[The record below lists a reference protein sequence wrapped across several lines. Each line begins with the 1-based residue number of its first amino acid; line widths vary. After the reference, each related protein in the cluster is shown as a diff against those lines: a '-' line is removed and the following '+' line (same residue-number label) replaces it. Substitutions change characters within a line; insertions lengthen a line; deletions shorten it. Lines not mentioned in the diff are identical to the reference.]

1 MGQWIHFDDDI
12 FYLNQFVRLYLR
24 SLKLDI
30 DGVYFARKVDEDIRF
45 LDHHLHNLYGTLSG
59 KTHYSELQQNLRF
72 LNKTKLLFCELL
84 SLVLDEGTGS
94 RLDLS
99 RHFEDYT
106 RIRKRQSEEI
116 EIIRGILKE
125 ILSSEDEGESI
136 SSEEYRLLLDQD
148 A

>member
-12 FYLNQFVRLYLR
+12 FYLNQFVRLYIR

-30 DGVYFARKVDEDIRF
+30 DGIYFARKVDEDLRF
-45 LDHHLHNLYGTLSG
+45 LDLHLHSLFSSLANKPSYA
-59 KTHYSELQQNLRF
+59 ELQQNLRF

-84 SLVLDEGTGS
+84 SHILDEGTGD

-99 RHFEDYT
+99 AYIEEYSYMRE
-106 RIRKRQSEEI
+106 RQMEEV
-116 EIIRGILKE
+116 EQIRGILKE
-125 ILSSEDEGESI
+125 ILSTEDQSELI
-136 SSEEYRLLLDQD
+136 SSEEFRLLLDRD